1 MVNRNVVFP
10 SIVILFAGI
19 ALWLI
24 SQFESPMYQDA
35 SVDAS
40 FFPTL
45 IVVMQIVICLALL
58 IQQKLKGME
67 EVDGPLMTKMS
78 VFGIGYLIA
87 YAVTINYLGYL
98 VASLIAFVAYLIFFK
113 VKKPVYYAIGLG
125 FVFTVYYLF
134 GQVFYIAL
142 PEASWM

>member
-45 IVVMQIVICLALL
+45 IVVMQIVICAALL

-67 EVDGPLMTKMS
+67 EIDGPLMTKMS

-87 YAVTINYLGYL
+87 YAVAINYLGYL

-142 PEASWM
+142 PEANWM

>member
-24 SQFESPMYQDA
+24 SQFDSPMYQDA

-45 IVVMQIVICLALL
+45 IVVMQIVICIALL
-58 IQQKLKGME
+58 VQQKLKGIDKA
-67 EVDGPLMTKMS
+67 DGPLITKMS
-78 VFGIGYLIA
+78 LFGIGYLIT
-87 YAVTINYLGYL
+87 YAVAINFLGYL
-98 VASLIAFVAYLIFFK
+98 YASLIAFVAYLIFFK
-113 VKKPVYYAIGLG
+113 VKKPLYYAIGLG